1 MVQLSDRAQNM
12 LNTATA
18 LEETESLLKA
28 DWLNEG
34 TVQDVKVDTHGHIT
48 AMLRIRMM
56 CKQLIRTL
64 QFMAHTFGLVSYSR
78 PMAEEPAESST
89 GPCCNTADCTAL
101 EQGDV
106 MGLERRRAQADRLRH
121 SAVRLRHTADRLRH
135 SAVKLKQ
142 AFHTVH
148 LSSLC
153 CCPPAAC
160 FPSRLSS
167 SII

>member
-1 MVQLSDRAQNM
+1 MVHLSHRAQNM

-28 DWLNEG
+28 DFLNEE
-34 TVQDVKVDTHGHIT
+34 TVQDIKVHTHGHIT
-48 AMLRIRMM
+48 AMVRIRMM
-56 CKQLIRTL
+56 CKQLFRTL
-64 QFMAHTFGLVSYSR
+64 QFMADTVRLFYSR
-78 PMAEEPAESST
+78 PTAEEPADSST
-89 GPCCNTADCTAL
+89 GPCCNTADCTVL
-101 EQGDV
+101 GQGDV
-106 MGLERRRAQADRLRH
+106 MCSEDRRAQ
-121 SAVRLRHTADRLRH
+121 ADRLRH

-142 AFHTVH
+142 AFQTVR
-148 LSSLC
+148 LACLC